1 MPAAV
6 ALRSSPPGEEAVA
19 RSNII
24 DVVQV
29 DAARVGFFAPE
40 DLDRLSRALDA
51 AIADLIIERSPLV
64 ASEKRAATRA
74 RLAIALLDLAESG
87 ERDEER
93 LKRLARAALDDRAAD
108 ASRHRSRAS

>member
-1 MPAAV
+1 
-6 ALRSSPPGEEAVA
+6 VA

-29 DAARVGFFAPE
+29 DTARVGYYAPE
-40 DLDRLSRALDA
+40 DLDCLSRALDG
-51 AIADLIIERSPLV
+51 AIADMIIERSPLV
-64 ASEKRAATRA
+64 SSEKRTATRA

-93 LKRLARAALDDRAAD
+93 LKRLARAALDKRAAD
-108 ASRHRSRAS
+108 PLRHRSRAS